1 MDIDYFL
8 RTKYE
13 ENQVEGVLRTEE
25 LYKNISNTYLKH
37 LFAVMHQSINGLLSF
52 MQAKKK
58 NNGHYNAFESRE
70 LLKMIKLYE
79 DMEYVLKPTHLAFR
93 LDEKYVEML
102 KFCKDFLQ
110 ESGGSAIPND
120 LPEFKAIE
128 YEPIFFM
135 TEIISVPSITKD
147 YNFTLRMIGEGS
159 YAKVFRYRDEFYN
172 KYFVLKRAKND
183 LDDKELERFKREFDV
198 MNELKSP
205 YVLEVYRYDDKKNEY
220 YMEYADETLKKF
232 IERNNSTLT
241 IKRRR
246 GIAMQI
252 FRGFS
257 YIHSKGYLHRDIS
270 FTNVL
275 LQHYENDLTIV
286 KISDFGLVKMEK
298 SDLTSFGSEIKG
310 SLNDSNLQIVG
321 FGNYNMEYETFALT
335 RLIYYVMTG
344 RYNLEN
350 IKNQKVKDFVLK
362 GISSNLDERYHSV
375 AEMQQAFEIA
385 FPISGY

>member
-8 RTKYE
+8 RTKCE

-25 LYKNISNTYLKH
+25 LYKNISNIYLKQ
-37 LFAVMHQSINGLLSF
+37 LFAVMHQNINGLLSF
-52 MQAKKK
+52 MQAKK
-58 NNGHYNAFESRE
+58 NGNGHYNADESRA
-70 LLKMIKLYE
+70 LLRMIRLYE
-79 DMEYVLKPTHLAFR
+79 DMEYVLKSTPLAFR

-102 KFCKDFLQ
+102 KLCNGFLQ

-120 LPEFKAIE
+120 LPEFKVVE
-128 YEPIFFM
+128 YDPIFYM
-135 TEIISVPSITKD
+135 SEMIQVSSVTKD
-147 YNFTLRMIGEGS
+147 HNFTLKMIGEGS
-159 YAKVFRYRDEFYN
+159 YAKVFKYKDEFYN
-172 KYFVLKRAKND
+172 KYFVLKRAKDELN
-183 LDDKELERFKREFDV
+183 DKELKRFKREFDV
-198 MNELKSP
+198 MNKLKSP
-205 YVLEVYRYDDKKNEY
+205 YVLEVYRYEEDKNEY

-232 IERNNSTLT
+232 VERNNSTLT
-241 IKRRR
+241 IKKRR

-252 FRGFS
+252 FRGFA

-275 LQHYENDLTIV
+275 LQHYENELTVV
-286 KISDFGLVKMEK
+286 KISDFGLVKIEQ

-321 FGNYNMEYETFALT
+321 FGKYNMEYETFALT

-362 GISSNLDERYHSV
+362 GISANLNERYHSV
-375 AEMQQAFEIA
+375 AEMEQAFDVA
-385 FPISGY
+385 FPPSGY